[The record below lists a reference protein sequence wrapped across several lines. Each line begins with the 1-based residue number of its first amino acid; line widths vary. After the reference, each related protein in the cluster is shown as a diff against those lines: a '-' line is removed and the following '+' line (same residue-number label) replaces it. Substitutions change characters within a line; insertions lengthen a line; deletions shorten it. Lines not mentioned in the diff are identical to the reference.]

1 MFFKLLC
8 QSLLIGVFRPFA
20 FNKIIDVL
28 VLKSAI
34 LFFVFCS
41 FWFLFLCFLFPGYL
55 NIFKTSKELDM
66 TEQLNNNNK

>member
-1 MFFKLLC
+1 MVFKLLC
-8 QSLLIGVFRPFA
+8 QSLLIGAFRPFA
-20 FNKIIDVL
+20 FNKIIDVF

-34 LFFVFCS
+34 LFFVFCLFS
-41 FWFLFLCFLFPGYL
+41 FSCLPIGYL